1 VFQLC
6 DSDALALFTTLM
18 NTWLVTVLIGSF
30 RKTDGPKVSTK
41 CQPCLA

>member
-18 NTWLVTVLIGSF
+18 NTWLVTVLIDSF
-30 RKTDGPKVSTK
+30 RKSPAPTCPQSVSRV
-41 CQPCLA
+41 